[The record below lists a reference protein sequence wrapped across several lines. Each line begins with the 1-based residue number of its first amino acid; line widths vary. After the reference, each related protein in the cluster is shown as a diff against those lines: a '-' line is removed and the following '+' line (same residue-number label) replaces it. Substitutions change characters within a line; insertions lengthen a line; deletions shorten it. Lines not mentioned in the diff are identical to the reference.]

1 MANNRCLTL
10 RKSSHFAK
18 DLDQLQQHIHAI
30 YPTTMDAQALPLLF
44 RYNIT
49 PSRHRRRRRRHH
61 GVDALDAPHPHNN
74 STRRGWIH
82 LSNLR
87 ILASVAIIIVASSAS
102 PSCRRQSRIHR
113 CYNQHHNVGEK
124 YKETIRLD

>member
-1 MANNRCLTL
+1 MTNKSVLNIAEVISFCKRLRSAATTYSRYLSYNHERTASRVARTTAFPPRERPTSHRNN
-10 RKSSHFAK
+10 
-18 DLDQLQQHIHAI
+18 
-30 YPTTMDAQALPLLF
+30 
-44 RYNIT
+44 
-49 PSRHRRRRRRHH
+49 
-61 GVDALDAPHPHNN
+61 GDALDAPHPHNN

-82 LSNLR
+82 LSNLC